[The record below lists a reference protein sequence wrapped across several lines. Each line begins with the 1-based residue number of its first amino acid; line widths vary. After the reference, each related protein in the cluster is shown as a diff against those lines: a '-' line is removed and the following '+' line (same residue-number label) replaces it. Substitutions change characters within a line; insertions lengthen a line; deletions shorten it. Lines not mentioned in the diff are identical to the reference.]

1 VNPFLDLVAEDAEVP
16 LARADLEGLMDP
28 VRFVGRAPQQVSEFL
43 AAHVRPVL
51 AQAGALPEARDL
63 DV

>member
-1 VNPFLDLVAEDAEVP
+1 
-16 LARADLEGLMDP
+16 
-28 VRFVGRAPQQVSEFL
+28 VGRAPQQVSEFL